1 MLDGIRIFSSDKV
14 WRHILGDLGAVVL
27 DVMDNNAINFDD
39 IAPNEP
45 VSIDDLKTLILNN
58 LNNNT
63 KILQSVFG
71 KNVPGLSDV
80 QERVIV
86 ALVQS
91 GGMTGAELKRTLDY
105 MPIATHT
112 IDTAIYNLRKLYGRN
127 FIILD
132 KGVYKIGTV

>member
-27 DVMDNNAINFDD
+27 DEMDNNAINFDD
-39 IAPNEP
+39 IAPNKP
-45 VSIDDLKTLILNN
+45 VSIDELKTLILNN